1 MTTKQRLRV
10 TIKDKPYTI
19 EVEQWTASLATD
31 TVNGTRSLV
40 PIAAGESGVAPAAAA
55 QPTPAPVPRKPPAPP
70 GPSGSP
76 AGARVEQVHAPM
88 PGIVL
93 NIAVRP
99 GDHVD
104 FGQRLCSLEAMKMNN
119 AIRSPRDGVI
129 ATIHVTEGQTVLH
142 HDLLFTFQ

>member
-1 MTTKQRLRV
+1 
-10 TIKDKPYTI
+10 
-19 EVEQWTASLATD
+19 
-31 TVNGTRSLV
+31 
-40 PIAAGESGVAPAAAA
+40 
-55 QPTPAPVPRKPPAPP
+55 
-70 GPSGSP
+70 
-76 AGARVEQVHAPM
+76 M